1 MGAAE
6 GVGEAVEQIGDE
18 TGDGGVELSGEETGS
33 VVLLL
38 GDGYG
43 DVFAF
48 PAHDAASPQTVRT
61 VSRCPLTSLCAGRGK

>member
-6 GVGEAVEQIGDE
+6 SVGEAFEQVGDE
-18 TGDGGVELSGEETGS
+18 AGDSGVELSGEKTGS

-48 PAHDAASPQTVRT
+48 PAHGAVSPETVQT
-61 VSRCPLTSLCAGRGK
+61 VSRCP